1 MSSSTWTPAALSSEA
16 TPLAGTA
23 WRLVEAQHHVSTLKL
38 VDSVAEQELL
48 ERLVE
53 ETKPAIPPEC
63 RGLHHLLYTPF
74 RYGPYPKG
82 SRFRRAGATP
92 GVFYAAEAPAT
103 AVAETSFHRLLFFAE
118 SPATPWPSNPA
129 EFTAFAVDHATGRA
143 LDLDAGALASI
154 RAAVTHPTDYTIGQS
169 IADAARE
176 AGIDVIRYPSV
187 RDPGGG
193 ANLALLSC
201 RAFASPAPTGQQ
213 TWRLRISDTG
223 VHAICAAPAARIT
236 FDRACFAA
244 DPRIAA
250 MIWDRS

>member
-16 TPLAGTA
+16 GPLAGTA

-53 ETKPAIPPEC
+53 ETKPAVPPEC
-63 RGLHHLLYTPF
+63 RGLHYLLYTPF
-74 RYGPYPKG
+74 RYGTYPRG

-92 GVFYAAEAPAT
+92 GVFYAAEAAVT
-103 AVAETSFHRLLFFAE
+103 AVAETAFYRLLFFAE

-129 EFTAFAVDHATGRA
+129 EFTAFAVAHATGRA
-143 LDLDAGALASI
+143 IDLAAPGFAAERATLMHPSDYAACQAL
-154 RAAVTHPTDYTIGQS
+154 
-169 IADAARE
+169 ADAARE
-176 AGIDVIRYPSV
+176 SGIDVIRYPSV

-201 RAFASPAPTGQQ
+201 RAFAGPAPTGQQ

-223 VHAICAAPAARIT
+223 VHAICEAPTARMT
-236 FDRACFAA
+236 FDRTCFAA

-250 MIWDRS
+250 MSWERP